1 MRLKEKSLPHKI
13 KGDKDPTDSMGQIA
27 DVESI

>member
-1 MRLKEKSLPHKI
+1 MRLKEKSLPHRI
-13 KGDKDPTDSMGQIA
+13 KGDKAPTDFTEQIA

>member
-13 KGDKDPTDSMGQIA
+13 KGDKAPTDFMEQIA